1 MALTAKT
8 LKFGS
13 FNFWFDFAKTMQI
26 CVVKDCPNGDLK
38 TQEQPLHFF
47 CIPQIFADRIKW
59 QKFSGRQFKNGMF
72 PEHAVFCKRHFREDS
87 VVKINDK

>member
-1 MALTAKT
+1 
-8 LKFGS
+8 
-13 FNFWFDFAKTMQI
+13 MQI

-38 TQEQPLHFF
+38 TQEQPLHLF

-59 QKFSGRQFKNGMF
+59 QKFSGRHFKNGMF

-87 VVKINDK
+87 VVKVNDK